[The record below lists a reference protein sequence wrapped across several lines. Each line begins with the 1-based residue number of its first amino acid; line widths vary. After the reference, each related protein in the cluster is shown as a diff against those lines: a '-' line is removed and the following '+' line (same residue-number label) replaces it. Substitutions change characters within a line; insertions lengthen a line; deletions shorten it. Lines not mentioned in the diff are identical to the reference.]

1 MYRPSGR
8 ARRLFCRVIFPG
20 KRSRRKPGRYGIGPY
35 GGAGGVAAM
44 RRRARRGGVCG
55 GMRASRPTDV
65 LQVSHQPGMHPLL
78 TRETP
83 VGADSISARG
93 VGGGAKRADMESA
106 PTAAREGLRPCGGVY
121 GGAGVRQM
129 RHCCIPHK
137 EIYARRRK
145 LRAYILRD
153 IGRGARFSAARLC
166 GRFTG
171 SPRRGGI

>member
-35 GGAGGVAAM
+35 SGAGGVAAM
-44 RRRARRGGVCG
+44 RRRLWQGGVRG

-65 LQVSHQPGMHPLL
+65 LWVLQPGK
-78 TRETP
+78 
-83 VGADSISARG
+83 SARFRRG
-93 VGGGAKRADMESA
+93 KACRGGFHIRPGCWRRRKAGRYGIGPYSGAGGGAAK
-106 PTAAREGLRPCGGVY
+106 GGVY
-121 GGAGVRQM
+121 GGAGARQM

-145 LRAYILRD
+145 LRAYILQD
-153 IGRGARFSAARLC
+153 IGRGAKFSAARLC